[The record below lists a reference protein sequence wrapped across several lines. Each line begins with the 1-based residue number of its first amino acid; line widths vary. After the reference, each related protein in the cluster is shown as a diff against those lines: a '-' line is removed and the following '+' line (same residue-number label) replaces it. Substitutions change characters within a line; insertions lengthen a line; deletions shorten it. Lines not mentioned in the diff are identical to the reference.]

1 MSIKEWVEEERP
13 REMLI
18 KNGSENLPLSKLI
31 AIILRTGSGGTNAE
45 ELAKKLINRFRT
57 LRAIDAATISEL
69 CEIDG
74 IGPAKASQI
83 KSSLEIG
90 KRFCKERVEKAAKL
104 NSPKD
109 VIAYVSGY
117 YGPYLRDSKN
127 EFFHAIFLDAKN
139 KPLDNVALSKGSSD
153 ASVVDPKEIV
163 RQASLKS
170 ASSIVLVHNHPSGDT
185 APSKEDIE
193 TTKLIVSVCSL
204 IGVSVID
211 HIIIGKNEEDYLSFS
226 EEGLIS

>member
-18 KNGSENLPLSKLI
+18 KSGSENLPLSKLL
-31 AIILRTGSGGTNAE
+31 AIILMTGSGGTNAE
-45 ELAKKLINRFRT
+45 ELAKKLLNRFRT
-57 LRAIDAATISEL
+57 LRAIDAATIAEL

-90 KRFCKERVEKAAKL
+90 KRLYRERAEKTAKL
-104 NSPKD
+104 NNPKD
-109 VIAYVSGY
+109 VISYVSDY
-117 YGPYLRDSKN
+117 YGPYMRDSKN
-127 EFFHAIFLDAKN
+127 EFFHAILLDTKN
-139 KPLDNVALSKGSSD
+139 KPLDNVTISKGSSD
-153 ASVVDPKEIV
+153 ASIVDPKEIV
-163 RQASLKS
+163 RHAALKS
-170 ASSIVLVHNHPSGDT
+170 ASSIVLVHNHPSGET

-193 TTKLIVSVCSL
+193 TTKLIVNACSL

-211 HIIIGKNEEDYLSFS
+211 HIIIGKNAEDYLSFS